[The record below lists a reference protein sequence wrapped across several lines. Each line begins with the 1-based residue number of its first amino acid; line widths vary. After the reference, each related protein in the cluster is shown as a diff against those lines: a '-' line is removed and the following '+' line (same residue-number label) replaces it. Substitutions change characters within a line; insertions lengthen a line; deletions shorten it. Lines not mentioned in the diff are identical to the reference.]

1 MQEKIRNYANLVIK
15 MGQSVKSG
23 QLVVLR
29 VPTECREFAYYL
41 VEYAYKSGAKKVY
54 LEWQDDVITRLR
66 YEYEPLENFE
76 TVEEFQISKYKYL
89 IENKASFISVSA
101 TDPENLKGVDA
112 QKIMASA
119 KASNKYLKFYSNAI
133 MTDQNKWTVISA
145 PTKKWA
151 DKVFPDSQDS
161 VTELW
166 NAILKAVRADS
177 QDPVKKWEEHVQR
190 LEGYANIL
198 NQSKIKN
205 LHFTSELGT
214 DLVVELP
221 KGYQFLAA
229 GSTTPENDKF
239 IANMPTE
246 EVFTLPHKTGVNG
259 KVYASKPLNYQ
270 GNLIEDFMLEFKD
283 GKVVKVNSQ
292 VNEQV
297 LKELISVD
305 EGASYLGEV
314 ALVGYNTPISQSNI
328 LYYNTLFDENASCHL
343 ALGRA
348 YPTCLEGSAQM
359 TESELE
365 AAGVNDSAIHV
376 DFMFG
381 TKAMNIVAT
390 LNDGTKMQVFKEGNF
405 CLSLSEE

>member
-1 MQEKIRNYANLVIK
+1 MQEKIKNYAKLVIK
-15 MGQSVKSG
+15 MGQSVKPG

-29 VPTECREFAYYL
+29 VPTECREFAHVL

-76 TVEEFQISKYKYL
+76 VVDDFQIEKYKYL

-101 TDPENLKGVDA
+101 TDPENLKGIDA
-112 QKIMASA
+112 QKIMAST
-119 KASNKYLKFYSNAI
+119 KASNKYLKFYSTAI
-133 MTDQNKWTVISA
+133 MADLNKWTVISA

-151 DKVFPDSQDS
+151 DKVFPNSDDS

-166 NAILKAVRADS
+166 QAILSAVRADCE
-177 QDPVKKWEEHVQR
+177 DPIKAWNDHVQK
-190 LEGYANIL
+190 LEAYANVL
-198 NQSKIKN
+198 NTAKIKS

-221 KGYQFLAA
+221 TNYKFLAA
-229 GSTTPENDKF
+229 GSTTPENEKF
-239 IANMPTE
+239 IANIPTE

-270 GNLIEDFMLEFKD
+270 GNLIENFMLEFKE
-283 GKVVKVNSQ
+283 GKVVDAKAEK
-292 VNEQV
+292 NEVV

-314 ALVGYNTPISQSNI
+314 ALVSYETPISLSNI

-348 YPTCLEGSAQM
+348 YPTCLLGSEKM
-359 TESELE
+359 SELE
-365 AAGVNDSAIHV
+365 LEQAGVNDSAIHV

-381 TKAMNIVAT
+381 TKAMDIVAT
-390 LNDGTKMQVFKEGNF
+390 LNNSEKLQVFKDGNF
-405 CLSLSEE
+405 CLDI